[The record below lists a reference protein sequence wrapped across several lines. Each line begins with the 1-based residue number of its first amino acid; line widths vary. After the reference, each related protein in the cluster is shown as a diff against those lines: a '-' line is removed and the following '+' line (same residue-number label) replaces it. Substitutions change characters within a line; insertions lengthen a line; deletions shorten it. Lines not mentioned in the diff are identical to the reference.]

1 LTAAECASLSALETQ
16 IHYASKSMEM
26 KMKMKMKM
34 KEKIL

>member
-1 LTAAECASLSALETQ
+1 LTAAEYASLSALETQ
-16 IHYASKSMEM
+16 IRCASKSMEM